1 MTTKSGT
8 VNDFFANLKIK
19 EWQNEYQCFIKIK
32 MNQTIVNCTQELSI
46 CKTLTELKKKNFF
59 DLLLKLCCKNSNIHV
74 YFT

>member
-1 MTTKSGT
+1 
-8 VNDFFANLKIK
+8 
-19 EWQNEYQCFIKIK
+19 

-46 CKTLTELKKKNFF
+46 CKTLTELKKKLFF